1 MPAASSG
8 NILFTT
14 VVAKSEATY
23 GTAATMTSG
32 GRKLLASPTGI
43 ITIGQEWDW
52 GDDRTVGLR
61 NKVLTGG
68 GTLISSAPEVSLDVP
83 AISVGE
89 LPVWLSGIRTV
100 TPSGAGPYTWD
111 FKPTLTSTSNSP
123 KSMTFVVGDGVQQYL
138 LNYVLPTEI
147 SIKADRSG
155 LTSLSA
161 SAFANSIAKNSDA
174 LAAGVPTSKMMSG
187 RLWKLYTYA
196 TASDWSTD
204 IAAGTP
210 TGGTQYTYL
219 LDFDLKLM
227 SGLTNQAYLNGTTS
241 WSTHAETD
249 QIGGDVSFTVTS
261 NSAAVTSWYDKLGS
275 AQYVRL
281 TWTDGTYTAHI
292 MAAFQVSDVQPMAGD
307 EDGLTTMTVSGKL
320 AYDSTAAAVW
330 RIVVVSDL
338 ATLP

>member
-1 MPAASSG
+1 MPAASAG

-14 VVAKSEATY
+14 VVAKSESTY

-83 AISVGE
+83 AVSIGE

-174 LAAGVPTSKMMSG
+174 LAAPVPTSKMLSG
-187 RLWKLYTYA
+187 RLWKLFTYA
-196 TASDWSTD
+196 TAADFSTD

-261 NSAAVTSWYDKLGS
+261 NAAAVTSWYDKLGT
-275 AQYVRL
+275 AQYARL
-281 TWTDGTYTAHI
+281 TWTDGTYTVHI
-292 MAAFQVSDVQPMAGD
+292 LAAFQVSDVQPMAGD

-320 AYDSTAAAVW
+320 AYDATAAAVW
-330 RIVVVSDL
+330 RCVVVSDL